1 MSFSFGVGA
10 GATADAAAAATAAD
24 NDAIIPPSMRNHYS
38 IKAVARDAIEKA
50 KQQMDDLS
58 KPTRRGFGERE
69 PSPPSAETVASSL
82 RDALVAAEETG
93 LLDSETSDEAKQL
106 LSDIPSIVAKKV
118 ATKPLNEAIQ
128 NVREGSRHRG
138 RGTLCLEGLIQEV
151 SSAEGVAESAV
162 LEEAKPCQGG
172 GEQSTV

>member
-1 MSFSFGVGA
+1 MIF
-10 GATADAAAAATAAD
+10 
-24 NDAIIPPSMRNHYS
+24 R
-38 IKAVARDAIEKA
+38 
-50 KQQMDDLS
+50 
-58 KPTRRGFGERE
+58 TRRGFGERE

-138 RGTLCLEGLIQEV
+138 RVTLCLEGLIQEV

-162 LEEAKPCQGG
+162 LEEAKQLAKEVASNRLSKGIQDCKNENMRSMNGNCQPGAFP
-172 GEQSTV
+172 VLPPLR